1 LIKSHTE
8 LASVPLRGRGIGFDF
23 LNLLPE
29 NLMNPVSESRFNLGY
44 VLRET
49 GIKPDTLRA
58 WERRYGLPQPER
70 TEGGHRL
77 YSWHDIETVR
87 WLLAQQEQ
95 GLSISKAV
103 KLWNSL
109 QSDGQDPLQSLSRVE
124 ALREET
130 PAVYQVSDVPSLEE
144 LRQAWI
150 QACLR
155 FDNAGAESAL
165 SRAFTNYP
173 MKDVLSQVLQRGLAE
188 VGNLWFDKN
197 ATIQQEHF
205 ASALALQRLHT
216 LIADAPAPSL
226 HGRVLIGGTANEAH
240 EFAPLLIN
248 LLLRYRGWD
257 VIYLGANVPEIQLEA
272 TLQKTR
278 AQLVVLTAEQLHTAA
293 NLLDAALFLKEQK
306 VQLGYGG
313 AIFNHLPEL
322 RQRIPGHFLGTRI
335 EDAVGNIEELLIRQ
349 PPTPDHLPAPLD
361 HLDALKAFQEK
372 QGLIETDLREVE
384 QPGLSA
390 ERVRMTNFYL
400 SRNIE
405 AALRLGDIHFV
416 EREIDWANGLM
427 ANASY
432 DPQQMLQFLQS
443 YGRAMGKHLDQRGQ
457 LILTWAQDLIT
468 RT

>member
-1 LIKSHTE
+1 
-8 LASVPLRGRGIGFDF
+8 
-23 LNLLPE
+23 
-29 NLMNPVSESRFNLGY
+29 
-44 VLRET
+44 
-49 GIKPDTLRA
+49 
-58 WERRYGLPQPER
+58 
-70 TEGGHRL
+70 
-77 YSWHDIETVR
+77 
-87 WLLAQQEQ
+87 
-95 GLSISKAV
+95 
-103 KLWNSL
+103 
-109 QSDGQDPLQSLSRVE
+109 
-124 ALREET
+124 
-130 PAVYQVSDVPSLEE
+130 
-144 LRQAWI
+144 
-150 QACLR
+150 
-155 FDNAGAESAL
+155 
-165 SRAFTNYP
+165 
-173 MKDVLSQVLQRGLAE
+173 LQRGLAE
-188 VGNLWFDKN
+188 IGNLWFEKN

-361 HLDALKAFQEK
+361 HLDALKAFREK

-416 EREIDWANGLM
+416 GREIDWANGLM

-432 DPQQMLQFLQS
+432 DPQQMLQFLQA

-457 LILTWAQDLIT
+457 LILTWAQNLMT